1 MNNQNQFFEDYLP
14 GSVRTFGAILVEE
27 KEIIEFAKRYDPQV
41 FHTDPVEARK
51 SIYGGLIAS
60 GWHTAAMT
68 MRVIVEQ
75 FLSRATNLGSPG
87 VDELRW
93 AKPVF
98 PGDKLSVRVT
108 ILETRRSKSKPDR
121 GIVRSL
127 VEVLNQDMAVVM
139 SFKGM
144 NILLCRP

>member
-1 MNNQNQFFEDYLP
+1 MNNQNQYFEDYLP

-27 KEIIEFAKRYDPQV
+27 KEVIEFAKRYDPQV

-75 FLSRATNLGSPG
+75 FLSRETNLVHREWMSSDGQS
-87 VDELRW
+87 LY
-93 AKPVF
+93 
-98 PGDKLSVRVT
+98 S
-108 ILETRRSKSKPDR
+108 LETSCP
-121 GIVRSL
+121 
-127 VEVLNQDMAVVM
+127 
-139 SFKGM
+139 
-144 NILLCRP
+144 